1 MFKQCI
7 ILALVLSSAFAYPY
21 ENVTDEMTSFAPYTH
36 QTSLNFTREFLRVFG
51 DYVGSVKN
59 GTMSEDDAL
68 YFEAAG
74 EIYNDSDVVLSHI
87 SNTCDT
93 LVSSFF
99 SFRIHFRI
107 ILIIFIIN

>member
-1 MFKQCI
+1 MFKQWI
-7 ILALVLSSAFAYPY
+7 ILALVLSSAFAYPD
-21 ENVTDEMTSFAPYTH
+21 ENVTDETTSFAPDSYE
-36 QTSLNFTREFLRVFG
+36 TSLDFTRVFLRVFG
-51 DYVGSVKN
+51 DYVGSLKN
-59 GTMSEDDAL
+59 GTMSENDAL

-87 SNTCDT
+87 SNTCDL

-99 SFRIHFRI
+99 SFRINFRI